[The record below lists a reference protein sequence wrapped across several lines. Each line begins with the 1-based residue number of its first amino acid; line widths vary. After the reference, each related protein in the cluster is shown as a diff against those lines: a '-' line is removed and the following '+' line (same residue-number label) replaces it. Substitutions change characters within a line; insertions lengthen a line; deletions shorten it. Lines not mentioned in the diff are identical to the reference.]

1 MSAQLVSFTDGTVR
15 YPLPQALLSEAALIE
30 PTCFSNAVKINEWC
44 NAMQVEFNALLK
56 NNTWTFVPSLVAK
69 NVVGCKWVFK
79 LKRKADGSI
88 ELHKARLV
96 AKVFHQDASI
106 DYGETFSPVVKP
118 TTIRIVLSLTYS
130 ARWTMKQI
138 DI

>member
-1 MSAQLVSFTDGTVR
+1 
-15 YPLPQALLSEAALIE
+15 
-30 PTCFSNAVKINEWC
+30 
-44 NAMQVEFNALLK
+44 
-56 NNTWTFVPSLVAK
+56 LVAK